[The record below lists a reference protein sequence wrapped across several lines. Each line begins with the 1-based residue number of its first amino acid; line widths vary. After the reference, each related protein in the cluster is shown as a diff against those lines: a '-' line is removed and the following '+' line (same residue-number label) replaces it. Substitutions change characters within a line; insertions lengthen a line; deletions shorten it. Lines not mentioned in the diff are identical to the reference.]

1 MVAVQ
6 TRNRQMPKISRVKLL
21 KKIKISTSA
30 GATWTLVPALFD
42 SKGRVRRDHV
52 TVAGQ
57 DEVHAEGSYYLE
69 WWEGG
74 KSVSRSRWA
83 EWLRRCR
90 QGAGE
95 AGRVGRRAQRDYS
108 GTACCR
114 SSPRAHDA
122 KACPRCV
129 QGLRS
134 LPPLIANL
142 PLLYRPIL
150 NYLGALFAPEL
161 HR

>member
-74 KSVSRSRWA
+74 KRYREAAGPNGFAAADKCGLSRPHW
-83 EWLRRCR
+83 
-90 QGAGE
+90 
-95 AGRVGRRAQRDYS
+95 
-108 GTACCR
+108 T
-114 SSPRAHDA
+114 PRATGLFRYRRRRSGPGSHDP
-122 KACPRCV
+122 KTRPRCV
-129 QGLRS
+129 QRLRS
-134 LPPLIANL
+134 LSPIIANL
-142 PLLYRPIL
+142 P
-150 NYLGALFAPEL
+150 YLPS
-161 HR
+161 HPR